1 MITVIPRHEDLK
13 DPLVFQANE
22 LKKYFKMGDHV
33 KVLAGIDR
41 KVINLLSYCAK
52 N

>member
-33 KVLAGIDR
+33 KVLSG
-41 KVINLLSYCAK
+41 KNLGFIVFNAI
-52 N
+52 

>member
-1 MITVIPRHEDLK
+1 MITVMPRHEDLK

-33 KVLAGIDR
+33 KVLAG
-41 KVINLLSYCAK
+41 KF
-52 N
+52 